1 MENSFGGFH
10 GRQQK
15 YNWKKTKK
23 CLSFKTLII
32 GEGKDGKVI
41 FCIERIYLYCFME
54 NLLGL
59 DLEKLFAFENYKFDT
74 ITIFNITKD
83 LLIVY

>member
-1 MENSFGGFH
+1 
-10 GRQQK
+10 
-15 YNWKKTKK
+15 
-23 CLSFKTLII
+23 
-32 GEGKDGKVI
+32 
-41 FCIERIYLYCFME
+41 ME